1 MAFSDVINS
10 ILNPL
15 KKLFHDDANP
25 SRIRASLRAL
35 AVGLGMLHVY
45 AAIRS
50 QSMNADGIAYLDI
63 GDAYFRADWA
73 TAVNVVWSPLY
84 SWILGLVNFIFK
96 PSMQWEF
103 PTVHIVNFLMYLFAL
118 VCFEFMWRN
127 VRGAN
132 SGTESH
138 RLSEPLW
145 WTLGYLLFIWTTLS
159 LIQMWAVTPDM
170 LMAGLVFLA
179 AGLIARIRA
188 GDDRLRLF
196 LSLGLILGLGYLSKT
211 FMFSVAPVVLAL
223 AWLVQKRT
231 REAFLKTLLAAGI
244 FLLISLPTILLI
256 SNTKGNLTIGEAG
269 TVTFLRYV
277 NGMPFPH
284 WQGDPANGIVLKH
297 PSRVIHESPA
307 VYEFGEPV
315 GGTYPITLDPS
326 YWYEGIEPR
335 FEFGGLLARLLSSGL
350 VYAELFFQHQGIF
363 FACVLALY
371 VMGQRWRFS
380 FWEILGRWALVIPAV
395 IAFGLYAT
403 VLVQSRYVGVFVL
416 LFWIDIL
423 ANVRLPDTVNNKLWL
438 NVLGGIAALGLLAN
452 ITMFNLDGF
461 KRLNPRLG
469 TTSIEQTAPPAKPLE
484 VAQALHE
491 LGIGQGDKVGVIGY
505 AYDSFW
511 ARLTRVK
518 IVAEMFEAQAID
530 DFWRGD
536 DSLQQSVLQ
545 AFAVAGVDA
554 VVAEYVPADVMLDG
568 WHRVGNSNY
577 YIFMFAE

>member
-1 MAFSDVINS
+1 MLNKIKNPFIIFTS
-10 ILNPL
+10 IQKNRVLMRL
-15 KKLFHDDANP
+15 
-25 SRIRASLRAL
+25 L
-35 AVGLGMLHVY
+35 AVGLGAMHVY

-63 GDAYFRADWA
+63 GDAYLRGDWS
-73 TAVNVVWSPLY
+73 TAINAVWSPLY
-84 SWILGLVNFIFK
+84 SWILGLVNFIIK
-96 PSMQWEF
+96 PTMQWEF
-103 PTVHIVNFLMYLFAL
+103 PTVHIVNFFIYLFAL
-118 VCFEFMWRN
+118 ACFEFMWRN
-127 VRGAN
+127 VRGAPQP
-132 SGTESH
+132 EDR
-138 RLSEPLW
+138 RLSDPLW

-179 AGLIARIRA
+179 AGLIAKIRA
-188 GDDRLRLF
+188 GDDGLRLF

-211 FMFSVAPVVLAL
+211 FMFSVAPVFLAL
-223 AWLVQKRT
+223 TWLVQKRT
-231 REAFLKTLLAAGI
+231 MDSFFKTVLAVVV
-244 FLLISLPTILLI
+244 FLLISFPFILLI
-256 SNTKGNLTIGEAG
+256 SNVKGKLTIGEAG

-307 VYEFGEPV
+307 VYEFGESI

-335 FEFGGLLARLLSSGL
+335 FDFGGLLARLLSSSL
-350 VYAELFFQHQGIF
+350 VYAELFFQQQGIL

-371 VMGQRWRFS
+371 VMGQRQKYPL
-380 FWEILGRWALVIPAV
+380 WEIIRRWALVIPAV

-416 LFWIDIL
+416 LFWADIL
-423 ANVRLPDTVNNKLWL
+423 ANIRLPAAPNTKTWL

-452 ITMFNLDGF
+452 IAMFNLDGF
-461 KRLNPRLG
+461 KRLNPTMG
-469 TTSIEQTAPPAKPLE
+469 AASIEQSAPPAKPLE

-491 LGIGQGDKVGVIGY
+491 LGVGLGDKVGVIGY

-511 ARLTRVK
+511 ARLARVK
-518 IVAEMFEAQAID
+518 IIAEIFEAQAID
-530 DFWRGD
+530 DFWRRD
-536 DSLQQSVLQ
+536 ESLRQSVLQ
-545 AFAVAGVDA
+545 AFASAGVDA
-554 VVAEYVPADVMLDG
+554 VVAEYVPEDAEMTG

-577 YIFMFAE
+577 YIHVFAER